1 MSIYKKAKSLTANLA
16 SISLLTFVSLTSLST
31 HANQNIDS
39 IIAIVKDDIIFA
51 QELKQKVQQAKIR
64 LTARNQ
70 KSNEKKL
77 NDQLLDT
84 LILEKLQLSI
94 AKQNNLSAT
103 DAEIDSR
110 INQTKEQ
117 LTRNGIS
124 FQNYLSSQN
133 LSEAQARKEIG
144 KEILVNKVQRSA
156 ISQRINIT
164 DTEVNNYLESK
175 EGQEWLTP
183 RFHIGQIFLPYTVK
197 NKQQTMAKAKKL
209 YLQVKQQP
217 KQFSEFA
224 QRFSKGP
231 NATKGGDIG
240 IQKKQDLPSLFAER
254 VVKMKVGD
262 ITEPF
267 FSDAGIH
274 ILALFDKKGAEPV
287 IVTQYKVRHI
297 LIKPTNL
304 FTQAEAQQKIQ
315 TLRTKIIAGA
325 DFTAIAQEHSDDI
338 GSKIDGGDLG
348 WSSPGVFVP
357 AFEKA
362 MQTTAINNTSQPFKS
377 KFGWHI
383 LKVEGKRSK
392 DIFDDVKRSQVRNII
407 GQQRFQDELVIWLK
421 ELRQS
426 AYVEILI

>member
-133 LSEAQARKEIG
+133 LS
-144 KEILVNKVQRSA
+144 
-156 ISQRINIT
+156 
-164 DTEVNNYLESK
+164 
-175 EGQEWLTP
+175 
-183 RFHIGQIFLPYTVK
+183 
-197 NKQQTMAKAKKL
+197 
-209 YLQVKQQP
+209 
-217 KQFSEFA
+217 
-224 QRFSKGP
+224 
-231 NATKGGDIG
+231 
-240 IQKKQDLPSLFAER
+240 
-254 VVKMKVGD
+254 
-262 ITEPF
+262 
-267 FSDAGIH
+267 
-274 ILALFDKKGAEPV
+274 
-287 IVTQYKVRHI
+287 
-297 LIKPTNL
+297 
-304 FTQAEAQQKIQ
+304 
-315 TLRTKIIAGA
+315 
-325 DFTAIAQEHSDDI
+325 
-338 GSKIDGGDLG
+338 
-348 WSSPGVFVP
+348 
-357 AFEKA
+357 
-362 MQTTAINNTSQPFKS
+362 
-377 KFGWHI
+377 
-383 LKVEGKRSK
+383 
-392 DIFDDVKRSQVRNII
+392 
-407 GQQRFQDELVIWLK
+407 
-421 ELRQS
+421 
-426 AYVEILI
+426 